1 MKQSRRK
8 SLEKKLAAAVSVV
21 NLLNAAAP
29 IVLPYVNIVKDGGG
43 AAPGALVNVAEAR
56 HKEEHHSGTTG
67 MCYVHDDEL
76 HTIEYLQNMDNSYQI
91 VYSGGSGV
99 ISKMDRGRQEIQS
112 RGLGTVS
119 TMNGGSQYIA
129 PYASACI
136 ENMKG
141 GTQILQE
148 EIYGGLYAL
157 GTITKMDGGTQIVSK
172 GGSGNVKTMNGGTQ
186 IVLGKADYK
195 NHRDLP
201 GGTIETM
208 NGGTQL
214 ISSGGRGTVSTM
226 NGGTQFVSSGGTG
239 TVTSLK
245 GGSQVI
251 LTSGLGYFTSVF
263 GGTQIVEAGGVA
275 DGSDVYAGGLLLAK
289 SGGTVT
295 VNTRIN
301 SGGVIE
307 ERSGASVPYPRNIN
321 HGGTHRIVDITRDK
335 IDVAGYTLEVTSGS
349 TTTNDT
355 VHEGGTE
362 LVTMQGRSERSQ
374 IINGGTQI
382 VSGGTAVGTTV
393 GGGGGG
399 VQIVSGGTAEAKVLL
414 DGGTQIVR
422 AGTGIVETLDSDP
435 RGIES
440 IQQVSGGVAV
450 VRHLVNGTQ
459 EIRSGGG
466 TVVTMDGGTQIACD
480 DSGKG
485 VVQTLNG
492 GTQNIRPRAK
502 GYTDVLNSGGTQE
515 IHSGGTGAVGTF
527 AGGTVSMIPGGLF
540 AKNLTGYG
548 TVDQLNMGGT
558 ATATGGAITGNSAS
572 VGVLSVAEG
581 GSVTLTKDLN
591 ASLISLGTTPT
602 SMNPLVSAGGNI
614 TVNTVDFTGLR
625 SKKHVAE
632 YNFLSAG
639 GAISDVTVTRNGKTA
654 ALKAGDVLE
663 RPFVHE
669 TVSPK
674 AGLTL
679 GYDTAHTVYLS
690 ADRHTLGYK
699 IQNIYTDAAF
709 NGTIPWDSSKAYYDV
724 SDYYFGAN
732 PAVDLSKLNF
742 SFSADAART
751 LALNKTM
758 TLISGFQ
765 NPPTISAQAPM
776 SFPVFYSGVNTNLS
790 ATAYGMASASVNA
803 VNYVLDS
810 VVLDKVSVRGINGAA
825 DQVPPGWRANASGVV
840 VDTDTLEVAPDNLL
854 NQFTLLTANGSFF
867 SDEKI
872 TGAYKYRD
880 RADFRHTLHGVTLS
894 GVWSRGIKTADHGR
908 SLVFVSGDLKGNGV
922 SLGSMTWNKP
932 RALTGALN
940 CDFTGAAVDAADLSF
955 SGLDTSITAGST
967 TNLLTGAKNLAAG
980 TAVTGASHTQD
991 FDTKTANGVA
1001 LSATIEGTVSV
1012 PESGVVSYKTD
1023 SVTLNRVALAGWTG
1037 ETDKVPEGWL
1047 KNAAGISV
1055 NTDNMSPHPENLARR
1070 ITTILTAPAGFFS
1083 DATLTGAN
1091 LYAVDKPFSSTVNG
1105 VTLGGTWS
1113 RGVDVGPGGARLIF
1127 RAGDAN
1133 VNSVSVGLIP
1143 WWDGGVLRPNAWLDA
1158 IHYDSVD
1165 AVDTT
1170 NFSIA
1175 NPADAGAGEIMMLLK
1190 ANSTLKDMAAETK
1203 TAHYA
1208 YQPVSGVTVTGGV
1221 TGQLEAKAGALTF
1234 KATENRAS
1242 NIAFRG
1248 VQWTGE
1254 TPLTARPEK
1263 ITCNGATVDTSKI
1276 AFMNVSNL
1284 KVGDVT
1290 TLLTN
1295 YDGKPGTI
1303 VGDKYRIGT
1312 AFEGDGHASM
1322 VWDDLIFT
1330 VESAPEAAEQTH
1342 NALMGAGAG
1351 MVALSAG
1358 NDFITDAAGGL
1369 GQDSN
1374 TGSDGVAV
1382 YAQMGG
1388 GATRQ
1393 ETGSHIDVRSW
1404 NAILALGHKNE
1415 KEKSA
1420 FEYGAF
1426 FEYGNGNYTT
1436 HNGDLR
1442 GDGSVR
1448 YTGGGLLAKWTAKH
1462 GFYVEGSLRGGNIHG
1477 DTSGVLRD
1485 ADDNPYSYETDA
1497 PYWGLHLGVGREL
1510 DLGHNNTLDVYGKY
1524 FMNRRNSVDFTAGE
1538 ARYDLDA
1545 LTSHIL
1551 RVGARYT
1558 MKRDKWNFYGGLAYE
1573 HELDGKAS
1581 GTVSN
1586 GIISAPIR
1594 GTDPTGGS
1602 VRMELGATMKPED
1615 IPWSLDLNVAGFA
1628 GKKQGITSGVS
1639 VSFMF

>member
-29 IVLPYVNIVKDGGG
+29 IALPYVNMTKSADGT
-43 AAPGALVNVAEAR
+43 APGALVNVAEAR

-119 TMNGGSQYIA
+119 TMNGGSQFIA

-157 GTITKMDGGTQIVSK
+157 GTITKMDGGTQIISK
-172 GGSGNVKTMNGGTQ
+172 GGSGNIKTMNGGTQ

-239 TVTSLK
+239 TVTTMK

-251 LTSGLGYFTSVF
+251 LANGLGLLTSVY

-275 DGSDVYAGGLLLAK
+275 NRSYVYAGGLLLAK

-295 VNTRIN
+295 VNTSIN
-301 SGGVIE
+301 PGGVLE
-307 ERSGASVPYPRNIN
+307 ERSGASILGSLIN
-321 HGGTHRIVDITRDK
+321 QGGTHRIVDITRDK

-382 VSGGTAVGTTV
+382 VSGGTSIGAYVGE
-393 GGGGGG
+393 GGG
-399 VQIVSGGTAEAKVLL
+399 VQIVSGGTAITGWVNL
-414 DGGTQIVR
+414 GGTQIVR
-422 AGTGIVETLDSDP
+422 AGTGIIEELDS
-435 RGIES
+435 ES
-440 IQQVSGGVAV
+440 LQQVSGGVAV
-450 VRHLVNGTQ
+450 VKHLINGTQ

-502 GYTDVLNSGGTQE
+502 GYTGVLNSGGTQE

-527 AGGTVSMIPGGLF
+527 AGGTVSMIPGALF

-581 GSVTLTKDLN
+581 GSVTLTNDLN

-625 SKKHVAE
+625 SKKRVAE

-639 GAISDVTVTRNGKTA
+639 GAISDLTVARNGKTA
-654 ALKAGDVLE
+654 ALKAGDIIE

-690 ADRHTLGYK
+690 KDRHTLGYK
-699 IQNIYTDAAF
+699 IQNVYTDAAF
-709 NGTIPWDSSKAYYDV
+709 SGTIPWSATTPYYDV
-724 SDYYFGAN
+724 SEYYFGAN
-732 PAVDLSKLNF
+732 PIVDLAKLDF

-751 LALNKTM
+751 LALDKTM

-765 NPPTISAQAPM
+765 NPPTISAQAPT
-776 SFPVFYSGVNTNLS
+776 SFPVFYSGVNTDLS

-803 VNYVLDS
+803 VRYILDS
-810 VVLDKVSVRGINGAA
+810 VILDKVSVRGINGAA

-867 SDEKI
+867 SDKNI

-880 RADFRHTLHGVTLS
+880 RADFRHTLDGVTLS

-908 SLVFVSGDLKGNGV
+908 SLVFVSGELKGNDI
-922 SLGSMTWNKP
+922 SLGNMTWNKP

-940 CDFTGAAVDAADLSF
+940 CDFTGAAVDATDLSF
-955 SGLDTSITAGST
+955 SGLGTDLAPGST
-967 TNLLTGAKNLAAG
+967 SDLLTGAKNLAAG
-980 TAVTGASHTQD
+980 TEVTGASHRQY
-991 FDTKTANGVA
+991 FSANAENGVT
-1001 LSATIEGTVSV
+1001 LSATLAGTVSV
-1012 PESGVVSYKTD
+1012 ATD
-1023 SVTLNRVALAGWTG
+1023 TVRYTANSITLNRAALAGWNG

-1047 KNAAGISV
+1047 KNNSGVIV

-1070 ITTILTAPAGFFS
+1070 ITTILTGPAGFFS

-1091 LYAVDKPFSSTVNG
+1091 LYAVDRPFSSTRNG

-1133 VNSVSVGLIP
+1133 VNSVAIGLIP

-1158 IHYDSVD
+1158 IHYDNVD
-1165 AVDTT
+1165 TVDTT
-1170 NFSIA
+1170 HFSIA

-1208 YQPVSGVTVTGGV
+1208 YQPVSGVTVTGGL
-1221 TGQLEAKAGALTF
+1221 TGQLETKAGALTF

-1248 VQWTGE
+1248 VNWTGE
-1254 TPLTARPEK
+1254 MPLTACPEK
-1263 ITCNGATVDTSKI
+1263 ITCNGATVNTSKI

-1295 YDGKPGTI
+1295 YDGKPGAI

-1330 VESAPEAAEQTH
+1330 VESAPGAAEQTH

-1351 MVALSAG
+1351 MVALSSG

-1369 GQDSN
+1369 GQASN
-1374 TGSDGVAV
+1374 TGSDGVAA

-1388 GATRQ
+1388 GSTRQ

-1404 NAILALGHKNE
+1404 NAILALGRKNA
-1415 KEKSA
+1415 KEKST

-1462 GFYVEGSLRGGNIHG
+1462 GLYVEGSLRGGNIHG
-1477 DTSGVLRD
+1477 ETNGVLRD
-1485 ADDNPYSYETDA
+1485 VNDNPYSYETDA

-1510 DLGHNNTLDVYGKY
+1510 DLGHDNTLDIYGKY
-1524 FMNRRNSVDFTAGE
+1524 FMNRRNGTSFDMDAH
-1538 ARYDLDA
+1538 YDLDA
-1545 LTSHIL
+1545 LTSQIL

-1586 GIISAPIR
+1586 GVISAPIR

-1602 VRMELGATMKPED
+1602 VRMELGATMQPENS
-1615 IPWSLDLNVAGFA
+1615 PWSLDLNLAGFA
-1628 GKKQGITSGVS
+1628 GKKQGITGGVS

>member
-8 SLEKKLAAAVSVV
+8 SLKKRLAAAVSVV

-29 IVLPYVNIVKDGGG
+29 IALPYVNIMKDGDG
-43 AAPGALVNVAEAR
+43 AVPGALVNVAEAR

-99 ISKMDRGRQEIQS
+99 ITKMDRGRQEIQS

-119 TMNGGSQYIA
+119 TMNGGSQFIA

-157 GTITKMDGGTQIVSK
+157 GTITNMDGGTQIVSK
-172 GGSGNVKTMNGGTQ
+172 GGSGSVKTMNGGTQ

-251 LTSGLGYFTSVF
+251 SAGGLGLKTSAF

-275 DGSDVYAGGLLLAK
+275 DGSDVYAGGLLIAK

-295 VNTRIN
+295 DYTRIN
-301 SGGVIE
+301 AGGVLE
-307 ERSGASVPYPRNIN
+307 ERSGASVPNPRNIN
-321 HGGTHRIVDITRDK
+321 QGGTHRIVDITRDK

-349 TTTNDT
+349 TATKTQ
-355 VHEGGTE
+355 VQSGGTE
-362 LVTMQGRSERSQ
+362 LVTMQGKSEFST

-382 VSGGTAVGTTV
+382 VSGGTAVGAHV
-393 GGGGGG
+393 GEYGD
-399 VQIVSGGTAEAKVLL
+399 VQIVSGGTAITRMLNA
-414 DGGTQIVR
+414 GGVQIVR
-422 AGTGIVETLDSDP
+422 AGTGIVETLGMDQNDS
-435 RGIES
+435 ES
-440 IQQVSGGVAV
+440 MQQVFGGVAV
-450 VRHLVNGTQ
+450 VRHLNNGTQ
-459 EIRSGGG
+459 EIYSGGG
-466 TVVTMDGGTQIACD
+466 TVVTMDGGTQTIRDYGC
-480 DSGKG
+480 SGF
-485 VVQTLNG
+485 VQTLNG
-492 GTQNIRPRAK
+492 GTQNIRDGAK
-502 GYTDVLNSGGTQE
+502 GYTGVLNSGGTQE
-515 IHSGGTGAVGTF
+515 IHSGGTGTVGTF
-527 AGGTVSMIPGGLF
+527 AGGTLWMAQSGFF

-548 TVDQLNMGGT
+548 TVGQLNMGGT
-558 ATATGGAITGNSAS
+558 ATATGGEITGNSAS

-581 GSVTLTKDLN
+581 GSVTLTNDLN

-625 SKKHVAE
+625 SKKRVAE

-639 GAISDVTVTRNGKTA
+639 GAISDLTVARNGKTA
-654 ALKAGDVLE
+654 ALKAGDIIE

-674 AGLTL
+674 TGLTL

-690 ADRHTLGYK
+690 KDRHTLGYK
-699 IQNIYTDAAF
+699 IQNVYTDAAF
-709 NGTIPWDSSKAYYDV
+709 IGTIPWSATTPYYDV
-724 SDYYFGAN
+724 SEYYFGAN
-732 PAVDLSKLNF
+732 PTVDLAKLGF
-742 SFSADAART
+742 SFTYDTATA
-751 LALNKTM
+751 LAPNQSM
-758 TLISGFQ
+758 TLLSGLP
-765 NPPTISAQAPM
+765 NTTTISTAAPA
-776 SFPVFYSGVNTNLS
+776 SFPVSFSGTNTILS
-790 ATAYGMASASVNA
+790 ATATGSASVSGDTVKYT
-803 VNYVLDS
+803 VNGVT
-810 VVLDKVSVRGINGAA
+810 LDKVNVRGINGAA
-825 DQVPPGWRANASGVV
+825 DKVPTNWTKNAADVA
-840 VDTDTLEVAPDNLL
+840 VDTDTVELAPDSLL
-854 NQFTLLTANGSFF
+854 GSYTLLTADSAFF
-867 SDEKI
+867 SDDKI
-872 TGAYKYRD
+872 TGTYKYQD
-880 RADFRHTLHGVTLS
+880 KADFNHTRNGVTL
-894 GVWSRGIKTADHGR
+894 GGTWSRGVRSADGGR
-908 SLVFVSGDLKGNGV
+908 SLVFVSGELKGNDI
-922 SLGSMTWNKP
+922 SLGNMTWNKP

-940 CDFTGAAVDAADLSF
+940 CDFTGTTVDATDLSF
-955 SGLDTSITAGST
+955 SGLGTDLAPGST
-967 TNLLTGAKNLAAG
+967 SDLLTGAKNLAAG
-980 TAVTGASHTQD
+980 TAVTGANHRQYFS
-991 FDTKTANGVA
+991 ANAENGVT
-1001 LSATIEGTVSV
+1001 LSATLAGTVSV
-1012 PESGVVSYKTD
+1012 ATD
-1023 SVTLNRVALAGWTG
+1023 TVRYTANSITLNRAALAGWNG
-1037 ETDKVPEGWL
+1037 ETAKVPEGWL
-1047 KNAAGISV
+1047 KNNSGVIV
-1055 NTDNMSPHPENLARR
+1055 NTDNMSPHPEKLARR
-1070 ITTILTAPAGFFS
+1070 ITTILTGPAGFFS

-1091 LYAVDKPFSSTVNG
+1091 LYAVDRPFSSTRNG

-1113 RGVDVGPGGARLIF
+1113 RGVDVGSGGARLIF

-1133 VNSVSVGLIP
+1133 VNSVAVGLIP

-1158 IHYDSVD
+1158 IHYDNVD

-1170 NFSIA
+1170 HFSIA

-1208 YQPVSGVTVTGGV
+1208 YQPVSGVTVTGGL

-1248 VQWTGE
+1248 VNWTGE
-1254 TPLTARPEK
+1254 TPLTACPEK
-1263 ITCNGATVDTSKI
+1263 ITCNGATVNTSKI

-1295 YDGKPGTI
+1295 YDGKPGAI

-1312 AFEGDGHASM
+1312 AFEGDGKASM

-1351 MVALSAG
+1351 MVALSSG
-1358 NDFITDAAGGL
+1358 NDFIEGAAGGL
-1369 GQDSN
+1369 GQASN
-1374 TGSDGVAV
+1374 IGSDGVAV

-1388 GATRQ
+1388 GSTRQ
-1393 ETGSHIDVRSW
+1393 ETGSHIDVHSW

-1426 FEYGNGNYTT
+1426 FEYGTGNYTT

-1462 GFYVEGSLRGGNIHG
+1462 GFYVEGSLRGGSIHG
-1477 DTSGVLRD
+1477 KTNGVLRD
-1485 ADDNPYSYETDA
+1485 VNDNPYSYESDV

-1510 DLGHNNTLDVYGKY
+1510 DLGHGNTLDVYGKY
-1524 FMNRRNSVDFTAGE
+1524 FMNRRKGTTFDAE
-1538 ARYDLDA
+1538 DHYDLNA

-1551 RVGARYT
+1551 RVGVRCT
-1558 MKRDKWNFYGGLAYE
+1558 MKRDKWSYYGGLAYE

-1586 GIISAPIR
+1586 GVLSAPIR

-1602 VRMELGATMKPED
+1602 LRMELGATVKPGENS
-1615 IPWSLDLNVAGFA
+1615 PWNIDFNVTGFA
-1628 GKKQGITSGVS
+1628 GKKQGVSGGVS
-1639 VSFMF
+1639 VAFMF